1 MEVIDGILH
10 KGDRVTACSSG
21 ESYDILEVGPL
32 SSFPSTFFGEPLRP
46 AYLHPFNYEACTA
59 F

>member
-32 SSFPSTFFGEPLRP
+32 SSFPSTLFGEPLRP
-46 AYLHPFNYEACTA
+46 AYLHPLDYEACTA